1 MNEGESPARPGTAT
15 ESEPV
20 VVTRMY
26 DLVKW
31 LVERI
36 NGFPRS
42 QRFALGD
49 RLETSGLDV
58 LSLLIEAAYTRD
70 KRDLL
75 RRANLEL
82 QKLRYLTRLA
92 KDLRLL
98 SGSQYEYA
106 ARLTNDVGMQV
117 GGWLKQQRA

>member
-1 MNEGESPARPGTAT
+1 MSERESPARSEKTT

-20 VVTRMY
+20 VVARMY
-26 DLVKW
+26 DLVKR

-42 QRFALGD
+42 QRFVLGD

-58 LSLLIEAAYTRD
+58 LSLLVEAAYTRD

-75 RRANLEL
+75 QRANLEL

-98 SGSQYEYA
+98 SGSQYEHA